1 MANIATDLNMAN
13 RQCCDLDIRD
23 YKTKA
28 PWMFADFCNTTTANI
43 SADAVYANKKG
54 AKCIKFDNP
63 LEGTI
68 TMEFQVSPF
77 RIYAMLS
84 DGEIETSAVIA
95 RRESVTGEAGGVLN
109 LTKTPMAGSVF
120 AVDPVTGKTIEGTVV
135 DKKFTAKTTSD
146 IVADTTYEVAYLE
159 EKTSGVKKVS
169 FNNKK
174 VPKDFF
180 IQMVTNNRDENGD
193 EVAMRLTAYK
203 ASPQRNFE
211 ISFASDGD
219 PSSVTLTCDLMT
231 DRDGNVLDMVE
242 ILEDDK

>member
-1 MANIATDLNMAN
+1 MANINSDLNMAN

-95 RRESVTGEAGGVLN
+95 RRESLTGEAGGVLN
-109 LTKTPMAGSVF
+109 LTKTPVAGSVF
-120 AVDPVTGKTIEGTVV
+120 AIDPVAGKTIEGTVA

>member
-95 RRESVTGEAGGVLN
+95 RREEIVGEAGSVTI
-109 LTKTPMAGSVF
+109 TKTPVAGSVF
-120 AVDPVTGKTIEGTVV
+120 VTDLTTGKSIAGTFSEN
-135 DKKFTAKTTSD
+135 KFTATQASD
-146 IVADTTYEVAYLE
+146 IKAGTTYEVSYLE

-180 IQMVTNNRDENGD
+180 IQMSTLNRDENGD
-193 EVAMRLTAYK
+193 QVPMRLTAYK

-219 PSSVTLTCDLMT
+219 PSSVTLTCDLLE
-231 DRDGNVLDMVE
+231 DHDGNVLDMIE
-242 ILEDDK
+242 ITSEE

>member
-1 MANIATDLNMAN
+1 MANINSDLNMAN

-95 RRESVTGEAGGVLN
+95 RRESITGEAGGVIN
-109 LTKTPMAGSVF
+109 LTKTPVSGSVF
-120 AVDPVTGKTIEGTVV
+120 AIDPVTGKTIEGTVV

-146 IVADTTYEVAYLE
+146 VVADTTYEVAYLE

>member
-1 MANIATDLNMAN
+1 MNNELNMAN
-13 RQCCDLDIRD
+13 RKCCDLDIRD

-68 TMEFQVSPF
+68 TLEFQVSPF

-84 DGEIETSAVIA
+84 DGEIETTAVVA
-95 RRESVTGEAGGVLN
+95 RREDVVSEGEGVIN
-109 LTKTPMAGSVF
+109 LKNTPVVGSVF
-120 AVDPVTGKTIEGTVV
+120 VVDPATGKTIAGSVEN
-135 DKKFTAKTTSD
+135 KKFTATNTSD
-146 IVADTTYEVAYLE
+146 IKVSTTYEVSYLE
-159 EKTSGVKKVS
+159 EKTSGVKKIT

-174 VPKDFF
+174 LPKDFF
-180 IQMVTNNRDENGD
+180 IQMSTLNKDENGD
-193 EVAMRLTAYK
+193 QVPMRLTAYK

-211 ISFASDGD
+211 VSFASDGD
-219 PSSVTLTCDLMT
+219 PSSVSLTLDLLE
-231 DRDGNVLDMVE
+231 DHDGNVLDMVE
-242 ILEDDK
+242 ITEG

>member
-109 LTKTPMAGSVF
+109 LTKTPVAGSVF

-159 EKTSGVKKVS
+159 SKTTGVKKVS

-180 IQMVTNNRDENGD
+180 IQMITNNRDENGD

>member
-1 MANIATDLNMAN
+1 MANIATDLYMAN

-28 PWMFADFCNTTTANI
+28 PWMYADFCNTTTANI
-43 SADAVYANKKG
+43 SADAVFANKKG

-159 EKTSGVKKVS
+159 SKTTGVKKVS

>member
-1 MANIATDLNMAN
+1 MSNLTTDLNMAN

-23 YKTKA
+23 YKTKE

-84 DGEIETSAVIA
+84 DGEIETSAIIA
-95 RRESVTGEAGGVLN
+95 RREDIAGEAEGVIN
-109 LTKTPMAGSVF
+109 LTKTPVSGSVF
-120 AVDPVTGKTIEGTVV
+120 VVDSSTGKTIAGNVEA
-135 DKKFTAKTTSD
+135 KKFTATTTSE
-146 IVADTTYEVAYLE
+146 IVVGTTYEVSYLE
-159 EKTSGVKKVS
+159 EKNSGVKRVS

-211 ISFASDGD
+211 LSFASDGD

-242 ILEDDK
+242 ILEDEK

>member
-1 MANIATDLNMAN
+1 MGNINTDLNMAN

-95 RRESVTGEAGGVLN
+95 RREEIVGEAGSVTI
-109 LTKTPMAGSVF
+109 TKTPVAGSVF
-120 AVDPVTGKTIEGTVV
+120 VTDLATGKSIAGTFSE
-135 DKKFTAKTTSD
+135 KKFTATQASD
-146 IVADTTYEVAYLE
+146 IEAGTTYEVSYLE

-180 IQMVTNNRDENGD
+180 IQMSTLNRDENGD
-193 EVAMRLTAYK
+193 QIPMRLTAYK
-203 ASPQRNFE
+203 ACPQRNFE

-219 PSSVTLTCDLMT
+219 PSTITITCDLLL
-231 DRDGNVLDMVE
+231 DHDGNVLDMIE
-242 ILEDDK
+242 ITSEE

>member
-43 SADAVYANKKG
+43 SADAVHANKKG

-95 RRESVTGEAGGVLN
+95 RRESLTGEAGGVLN
-109 LTKTPMAGSVF
+109 LTKTPVVGSVF
-120 AVDPVTGKTIEGTVV
+120 AIDPITGKTIEGTVA

>member
-95 RRESVTGEAGGVLN
+95 RREEIVGEAGSVTI
-109 LTKTPMAGSVF
+109 TKTPVAGSVF
-120 AVDPVTGKTIEGTVV
+120 VTDLTTGKSIAGTFSE
-135 DKKFTAKTTSD
+135 KKFTATQASD
-146 IVADTTYEVAYLE
+146 IEAGTTYEVSYLE

-180 IQMVTNNRDENGD
+180 IQIP
-193 EVAMRLTAYK
+193 MRLTAYK
-203 ASPQRNFE
+203 ACPQRNFE

-219 PSSVTLTCDLMT
+219 PSTITITCDLLL
-231 DRDGNVLDMVE
+231 DHDGNVLDMIE
-242 ILEDDK
+242 ITSEE

>member
-95 RRESVTGEAGGVLN
+95 RRESLTGEAGGVLN
-109 LTKTPMAGSVF
+109 LTKIPVVGSVF
-120 AVDPVTGKTIEGTVV
+120 AIDPITGKTIEGTVA

>member
-95 RRESVTGEAGGVLN
+95 RRESVTGEASGVLN
-109 LTKTPMAGSVF
+109 LTKTPVAGSVF
-120 AVDPVTGKTIEGTVV
+120 AIDPVTGKTIEGTVV

-146 IVADTTYEVAYLE
+146 ISPDTTYEVAYLE
-159 EKTSGVKKVS
+159 SKTTGIKKIT
-169 FNNKK
+169 FNN
-174 VPKDFF
+174 
-180 IQMVTNNRDENGD
+180 
-193 EVAMRLTAYK
+193 
-203 ASPQRNFE
+203 
-211 ISFASDGD
+211 
-219 PSSVTLTCDLMT
+219 
-231 DRDGNVLDMVE
+231 
-242 ILEDDK
+242 

>member
-28 PWMFADFCNTTTANI
+28 PWMYADFCNTTTANI
-43 SADAVYANKKG
+43 SADAVFANKKG

-159 EKTSGVKKVS
+159 SKTTGVKKVS

>member
-28 PWMFADFCNTTTANI
+28 PWMYADFCNTTTANI
-43 SADAVYANKKG
+43 SADAVFANKKG

-95 RRESVTGEAGGVLN
+95 RRESVTGEDGGVLN

-159 EKTSGVKKVS
+159 SKTTGVKKVS

>member
-1 MANIATDLNMAN
+1 MANINSDLNMAN

-95 RRESVTGEAGGVLN
+95 RRESLTGEAGGVLN
-109 LTKTPMAGSVF
+109 LTKTPVAGSVF
-120 AVDPVTGKTIEGTVV
+120 AIDPVTGKTIEGTVA

-159 EKTSGVKKVS
+159 SKTSGVKKIT

-174 VPKDFF
+174 LPKDFF
-180 IQMVTNNRDENGD
+180 IQMSTLNKDENGD
-193 EVAMRLTAYK
+193 QVPMRLTAYK

-219 PSSVTLTCDLMT
+219 PSSVTLTCDLLE
-231 DRDGNVLDMVE
+231 DHDGNVLDMIE
-242 ILEDDK
+242 ITSEE

>member
-1 MANIATDLNMAN
+1 MSNINTDLNMAN

-23 YKTKA
+23 YKTKE

-68 TMEFQVSPF
+68 TIEFQVSPF

-84 DGEIETSAVIA
+84 DGEIETSAVIM
-95 RRESVTGEAGGVLN
+95 RREDVVGEAGGVLN
-109 LTKTPMAGSVF
+109 LKYTPVAGSVY
-120 AVDPVTGKTIEGTVV
+120 AVDLSTGKTIDGTVEE
-135 DKKFTAKTTSD
+135 KKFTATTTSE
-146 IVADTTYEVAYLE
+146 IVAGTTYEVAYLE
-159 EKTSGVKKVS
+159 AKTSGVKKVT

-174 VPKDFF
+174 LPKDFF
-180 IQMVTNNRDENGD
+180 IQMSTLNKDENGD
-193 EVAMRLTAYK
+193 QVPMRLTAYK

-211 ISFASDGD
+211 IAFASDGD
-219 PSSVTLTCDLMT
+219 PNSCSLTLDLLE
-231 DRDGNVLDMVE
+231 DKDGNVLDMIE
-242 ILEDDK
+242 ITSEE

>member
-95 RRESVTGEAGGVLN
+95 RRESVTGETGGVIN
-109 LTKTPMAGSVF
+109 LTKAPVAGSVF
-120 AVDPVTGKTIEGTVV
+120 AIDPVTGKTIEGTVA

>member
-1 MANIATDLNMAN
+1 MANINSDLNMAN

-95 RRESVTGEAGGVLN
+95 RRESLTGEAGGVLN
-109 LTKTPMAGSVF
+109 LTKTPVAGSVF
-120 AVDPVTGKTIEGTVV
+120 AIDPVTGKTIEGTVA

-146 IVADTTYEVAYLE
+146 IVADTTYEVTYLE

>member
-1 MANIATDLNMAN
+1 MNNELNMAN

-68 TMEFQVSPF
+68 TLEFQVSPF

-95 RRESVTGEAGGVLN
+95 RREDIAGEAEGVIN
-109 LTKTPMAGSVF
+109 LKYTAVSGSVF
-120 AVDPVTGKTIEGTVV
+120 VVDPATNKTIEGTVV
-135 DKKFTAKTTSD
+135 DKKFTATKTSD
-146 IVADTTYEVAYLE
+146 IVVGTTYEVSYLE
-159 EKTSGVKKVS
+159 EKASGVKKVT

-174 VPKDFF
+174 LPKDFF
-180 IQMVTNNRDENGD
+180 IQMSTLNKDENGD
-193 EVAMRLTAYK
+193 QVPMRLTAYK

-211 ISFASDGD
+211 VSFASDGD
-219 PSSVTLTCDLMT
+219 PSSVSLTLDLLE
-231 DRDGNVLDMVE
+231 DHDGNVLDMIE
-242 ILEDDK
+242 ITEA

>member
-95 RRESVTGEAGGVLN
+95 RRESLTGEAGGVLN
-109 LTKTPMAGSVF
+109 LTKTPVVGSVF
-120 AVDPVTGKTIEGTVV
+120 AIDPITGKTIEGTVA

>member
-1 MANIATDLNMAN
+1 MANINSDLNMAN

-28 PWMFADFCNTTTANI
+28 PWMFADFCNTTTTNI

-63 LEGTI
+63 LEGTL
-68 TMEFQVSPF
+68 TLEFQVAPF

-84 DGEIETSAVIA
+84 DGEVETSAVIA
-95 RRESVTGEAGGVLN
+95 RRESVTGEAGGILN
-109 LTKTPMAGSVF
+109 LTKAPVAGSVF
-120 AVDPVTGKTIEGTVV
+120 AIDPVTGKTIEGTVA

-159 EKTSGVKKVS
+159 SKTSGVKKVT

-174 VPKDFF
+174 LPKDFF
-180 IQMVTNNRDENGD
+180 IQMSTLNEDENGD
-193 EVAMRLTAYK
+193 QVPMRLTAYK

-211 ISFASDGD
+211 MSFASDGD
-219 PSSVTLTCDLMT
+219 AMSISLVVDLLE
-231 DRDGNVLDMVE
+231 DHDGNVLDMIE
-242 ILEDDK
+242 ITSEE

>member
-1 MANIATDLNMAN
+1 MADIATDLNMAN

-28 PWMFADFCNTTTANI
+28 PWMYADFCNTTTANI
-43 SADAVYANKKG
+43 SADAVFANKKG

-159 EKTSGVKKVS
+159 SKTTGVKKVS

>member
-159 EKTSGVKKVS
+159 SKTTGVKKVS

>member
-95 RRESVTGEAGGVLN
+95 RREEIVGEAGSVTI
-109 LTKTPMAGSVF
+109 TKTPVAGSVF
-120 AVDPVTGKTIEGTVV
+120 VTDLTTGKSIAGTFSE
-135 DKKFTAKTTSD
+135 KKFTATQASD
-146 IVADTTYEVAYLE
+146 IEAGTTYEV
-159 EKTSGVKKVS
+159 
-169 FNNKK
+169 
-174 VPKDFF
+174 
-180 IQMVTNNRDENGD
+180 
-193 EVAMRLTAYK
+193 
-203 ASPQRNFE
+203 
-211 ISFASDGD
+211 
-219 PSSVTLTCDLMT
+219 
-231 DRDGNVLDMVE
+231 
-242 ILEDDK
+242 ILSLVI

>member
-1 MANIATDLNMAN
+1 MGNISTDLNMAN

-54 AKCIKFDNP
+54 
-63 LEGTI
+63 
-68 TMEFQVSPF
+68 
-77 RIYAMLS
+77 
-84 DGEIETSAVIA
+84 
-95 RRESVTGEAGGVLN
+95 
-109 LTKTPMAGSVF
+109 
-120 AVDPVTGKTIEGTVV
+120 KTIEGTVA

-159 EKTSGVKKVS
+159 SKATGIKKIT

-174 VPKDFF
+174 LPKDFF
-180 IQMVTNNRDENGD
+180 IQMSTLNKDENGD
-193 EVAMRLTAYK
+193 QVPMRLPAYK

-219 PSSVTLTCDLMT
+219 PSSVTLTCDLLE
-231 DRDGNVLDMVE
+231 DHDGNVLDMIE
-242 ILEDDK
+242 ITSEE